1 MYMPIYEFVVH
12 LISFYSFVSF
22 MQYLFCAFGVLAMAL
37 RYPFTDIIMYTV
49 PLTVAAASWFVATIL
64 DVSCSTETC
73 KKTEFALKKVYL
85 YIIFCT
91 IVLAYKNFSG
101 SFAYFKEFLPVVE
114 RSETT
119 SSSSRTGKKSS

>member
-1 MYMPIYEFVVH
+1 
-12 LISFYSFVSF
+12 
-22 MQYLFCAFGVLAMAL
+22 MAL

-64 DVSCSTETC
+64 DVSCSTQTC

-85 YIIFCT
+85 YIIFCS

-101 SFAYFKEFLPVVE
+101 SFAYLKDFLPVLDSTTNHPASAGNSRE
-114 RSETT
+114 ST
-119 SSSSRTGKKSS
+119 SSSSSNPRSRTNKTS

>member
-1 MYMPIYEFVVH
+1 
-12 LISFYSFVSF
+12 
-22 MQYLFCAFGVLAMAL
+22 MAL

-64 DVSCSTETC
+64 DVSCSTQTC

-101 SFAYFKEFLPVVE
+101 SFAYLKDFLPVLDSTTNVAVSAGT
-114 RSETT
+114 RSENI
-119 SSSSRTGKKSS
+119 SSSSSSNNPRSRKNKTSKSS

>member
-1 MYMPIYEFVVH
+1 
-12 LISFYSFVSF
+12 
-22 MQYLFCAFGVLAMAL
+22 MAL

-64 DVSCSTETC
+64 NVSCSTEAC
-73 KKTEFALKKVYL
+73 IKTEFALKKVYL

-101 SFAYFKEFLPVVE
+101 SFAYLTDFLPVLE
-114 RSETT
+114 STTNLSASSGAHSESTT
-119 SSSSRTGKKSS
+119 NSPRSRTNKRS